1 MLIFPTLQYNFIM
14 SCLPE
19 IFTRSNYL
27 QNPSKIGGVFS
38 VNLRSSSFTGKQTAS
53 VGDMRMNKTSR
64 SVDSQRYSQQEKMRA
79 SKTRSFYQPCKEEG
93 LEERGHSVDNLN
105 GKVTQQS
112 EVEAAS
118 SFNVLKRQALET
130 MHLARRTLELAQNEA
145 NNTRNQMNAL
155 R

>member
-1 MLIFPTLQYNFIM
+1 M

-19 IFTRSNYL
+19 IFLRSNYL

-38 VNLRSSSFTGKQTAS
+38 VNLRSSSFSGKQTAS

-64 SVDSQRYSQQEKMRA
+64 SVDSQRYSQQEKMRN
-79 SKTRSFYQPCKEEG
+79 SKTSSFYQPCKEEG
-93 LEERGHSVDNLN
+93 LEKRGHSFENVN
-105 GKVTQQS
+105 GKATQQS

-118 SFNVLKRQALET
+118 NFNVLKRQALET
-130 MHLARRTLELAQNEA
+130 LHLARRTLELAQNEA
-145 NNTRNQMNAL
+145 KNTRSQMSAL